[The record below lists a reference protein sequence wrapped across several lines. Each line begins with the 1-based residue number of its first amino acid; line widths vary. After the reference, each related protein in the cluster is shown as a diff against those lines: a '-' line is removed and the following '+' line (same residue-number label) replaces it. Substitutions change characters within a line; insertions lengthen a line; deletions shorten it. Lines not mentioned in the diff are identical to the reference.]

1 MYSPPAPTHPYLS
14 YAYNPSS
21 PNAGSLT
28 THTHTH
34 SNGQL
39 PRPSHGFYSN
49 LLPHL
54 PPSSGTS
61 TTTCNI
67 PGHPT
72 TVGYSYLN
80 GSAAINA
87 AQGALGSYA
96 ATTSATGVRPP
107 QPQGAYGQPQQGYP
121 GQQSQGYPGQPG
133 QPQSGYGQPQQAYGQ
148 PQQAYGQPQQAH
160 GQPQQAYGQP
170 QQAYGQPQQAYGQP
184 PQQHQAYGQ
193 PLQQGYPGQPPQQG
207 YSGQQQPYLGAP
219 VAGGAAGAG
228 NTTDVRYLIGVLQHT
243 VQDQRLQAFYP
254 PQALEQ
260 IAARVAQTGAL
271 DRIAQEWRLPK
282 EVALD
287 LVKIALFDVVILCD
301 DSGSMAFEQN
311 GERIE
316 DLKLILSRVAFA
328 CSLFDHDG
336 INIRFLNSQ
345 YDGNHI
351 NSEQAA
357 MQLLSQVKFSG
368 LTPLGTVL
376 DQKILQPMLLQPAR
390 SNALQKPLL
399 VICITDGAPAGE
411 PADKVFEY
419 GPDAVSFQFAQVGDD
434 RKAEEFL
441 ASLDAH
447 PKVGPLID
455 STGNYEMES
464 AQFQRMSGN
473 SMDPTLWLCKM
484 LLGPIDS

>member
-1 MYSPPAPTHPYLS
+1 MGLASKM
-14 YAYNPSS
+14 
-21 PNAGSLT
+21 
-28 THTHTH
+28 
-34 SNGQL
+34 
-39 PRPSHGFYSN
+39 
-49 LLPHL
+49 
-54 PPSSGTS
+54 
-61 TTTCNI
+61 
-67 PGHPT
+67 
-72 TVGYSYLN
+72 
-80 GSAAINA
+80 AAIQG
-87 AQGALGSYA
+87 AQGALNSYA
-96 ATTSATGVRPP
+96 TSTANTMGRPP
-107 QPQGAYGQPQQGYP
+107 APPGGAPLGAPYGQPAPGGYQQHQPQGYGQQPQQAPYGQAAPHGYGAPQQSYGQPPQHSYGQPQQSYNQPQGYP
-121 GQQSQGYPGQPG
+121 GQQQPGYPGV
-133 QPQSGYGQPQQAYGQ
+133 
-148 PQQAYGQPQQAH
+148 
-160 GQPQQAYGQP
+160 
-170 QQAYGQPQQAYGQP
+170 
-184 PQQHQAYGQ
+184 
-193 PLQQGYPGQPPQQG
+193 QQGYPGQP
-207 YSGQQQPYLGAP
+207 SM
-219 VAGGAAGAG
+219 AGG
-228 NTTDVRYLIGVLQHT
+228 NTTNVGYLIQVLSQT

-271 DRIAQEWRLPK
+271 DRIAAEWRLPK

-336 INIRFLNSQ
+336 INIRFLNSP

-357 MQLLSQVKFSG
+357 MQLVSQIKFTG
-368 LTPLGTVL
+368 LTPLGTSL
-376 DQKILQPMLLQPAR
+376 DQKVLQPLLLQPAR
-390 SNALQKPLL
+390 MNALQKPLL

-411 PADKVFEY
+411 PADKVFDVISRAHDELARTRY

-441 ASLDAH
+441 SALDAH

-464 AQFQRMSGN
+464 AQFLRMSGQ
-473 SMDPTLWLCKM
+473 SMDPSLWIIKM
-484 LLGPIDS
+484 LLGAIDSSYDTKDERVRR